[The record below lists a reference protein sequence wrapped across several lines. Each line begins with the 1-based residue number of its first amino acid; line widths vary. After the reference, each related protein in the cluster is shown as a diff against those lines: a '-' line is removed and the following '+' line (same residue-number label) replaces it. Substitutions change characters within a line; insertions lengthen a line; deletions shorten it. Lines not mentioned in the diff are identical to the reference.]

1 MYLRC
6 VCWRPPGGTCIGTPE
21 IAQFTKSIKASEV
34 VTEEIC
40 EVLHDVTLLIEK
52 WYMVH
57 FESEF
62 N

>member
-40 EVLHDVTLLIEK
+40 EVLHDEITLLIGE
-52 WYMVH
+52 MV
-57 FESEF
+57 
-62 N
+62 